1 MARLTDIIDA
11 ASDLS
16 KVERQ
21 HIVGPCR
28 KLPLFAIRTAISIIA
43 REHKHFLPH
52 IGRAFG
58 RDHSSI
64 CHAIKVQDITARKCP
79 WLPDLIEALRDECDG
94 MPFGGWGRAPVEVL
108 ALPVVVHFH
117 EPEPVAV
124 PVRRVLPRNDF
135 SDAPDIIQA
144 ARKTAQVQRRL
155 LAEMAA

>member
-16 KVERQ
+16 KVDRA

-28 KLPLFAIRTAISIIA
+28 KPPLFAIRTAISIIA
-43 REHKHFLPH
+43 REHKHSFPQ
-52 IGRAFG
+52 IGRALN

-64 CHAIKVQDITARKCP
+64 CHGINVQDVTARKCP

-108 ALPVVVHFH
+108 SLPVVVHFH
-117 EPEPVAV
+117 APEPVAV

-135 SDAPDIIQA
+135 SDAPDLIQA
-144 ARKTAQVQRRL
+144 ALMTAAVQRRL